1 MMDFRSLL
9 LDFPS
14 GAAKDLYIQKVIGT
28 KGQFGALLDLSLYD
42 PDPVAWRAA
51 WILDGA
57 DELRPGLASA
67 YLDKIVRALP
77 ELESKGSLRSLLRML
92 CRYDIPEKSQGL
104 LIDLCFGYLTSEL
117 IPVAVKAH
125 AMLIVYNH
133 VLLYP
138 ELKEELVT
146 VLQDQIDN
154 NSVGFLSRA
163 RRLIKQMEKL

>member
-1 MMDFRSLL
+1 MDFRSLL

-14 GAAKDLYIQKVIGT
+14 GAEKDLYIQKVIGSKDLFAT
-28 KGQFGALLDLSLYD
+28 LLDLSLFD

-51 WILDGA
+51 WILDGS
-57 DELRPGLASA
+57 DELQAGLASR
-67 YLDKIVRALP
+67 YLNKIVRALP
-77 ELESKGSLRSLLRML
+77 KLESKGSLRSLLRML
-92 CRYDIPEKSQGL
+92 CRYDIPEESQGL

-125 AMLIVYNH
+125 AMQIVYNH

-146 VLQDQIDN
+146 ILEDQIDN
-154 NSVGFLSRA
+154 NTVGFLSRA